1 MRAMWMLIGGAF
13 LAWLISSALWTPPAR
28 ELVIKLGTLMDMARR
43 ANPELYA
50 ARLEP
55 ITPFVSPTSFKLQRV
70 TKVLRADVSEFGVI
84 CQRLH
89 REAKKLDRRAHYAL
103 APMILYVLGVG
114 AWWLLSS

>member
-1 MRAMWMLIGGAF
+1 MWIVVGLGV
-13 LAWLISSALWTPPAR
+13 LAWLVSSALWVPPSR

-50 ARLEP
+50 ARLAP
-55 ITPFVSPTSFKLQRV
+55 ITPFVSPTVFKLQRV

-89 REAKKLDRRAHYAL
+89 AEAKRLDRRAHIAL
-103 APMILYVLGVG
+103 VPMILYALGLG
-114 AWWLLSS
+114 AWWLLS